1 MSRLKRAGEK
11 EIDELDHRE
20 VLKVVNPAGGEMLA
34 SISSATEEDVKKY
47 QMDPDINELLD
58 FSFCGE

>member
-1 MSRLKRAGEK
+1 MSGQVATPPQELKRDK
-11 EIDELDHRE
+11 S
-20 VLKVVNPAGGEMLA
+20 VVGDGSVSGNMDY
-34 SISSATEEDVKKY
+34 TEEDVKKY